1 MRICPKAQKRL
12 EYSFLIFSYPKTPK
26 TALYKLWFWPFWLQK
41 HSGKKWKI
49 SSKNRSKCEKFTY
62 TRVIYLKMKLRM
74 CIIQIQKEKVWFF
87 CEKKYFWI
95 SSIFFPKGGPFYQ
108 KSSLS
113 VLQRFQKKV
122 PKTRFLGPFRHRK
135 EQSQEFWWA

>member
-1 MRICPKAQKRL
+1 MRIYPKAQKWL

-74 CIIQIQKEKVWFF
+74 CTIQIQKEKLIFF
-87 CEKKYFWI
+87 RKKFFLI

-108 KSSLS
+108 KFF
-113 VLQRFQKKV
+113 FQFYKNFKKQI
-122 PKTRFLGPFRHRK
+122 PKMTFLGPLTHKK
-135 EQSQEFWWA
+135 EQSQEFWCS

>member
-1 MRICPKAQKRL
+1 MRIYPKAQKWL

-74 CIIQIQKEKVWFF
+74 CTIQIQKEKL
-87 CEKKYFWI
+87 
-95 SSIFFPKGGPFYQ
+95 IFFRKNFFFDIFNFFSKGGTLLSKIFF
-108 KSSLS
+108 S
-113 VLQRFQKKV
+113 VLQKFQIQI
-122 PKTRFLGPFRHRK
+122 PKMSFLGPFRHRK

>member
-1 MRICPKAQKRL
+1 MRIYPKAQKWL

-87 CEKKYFWI
+87 WEKNIFEYLRFFFQRGDPSIKKNFFRFTKI
-95 SSIFFPKGGPFYQ
+95 S
-108 KSSLS
+108 
-113 VLQRFQKKV
+113 
-122 PKTRFLGPFRHRK
+122 KTNSK
-135 EQSQEFWWA
+135 NEFSRTIQT